1 MVYFFAVPPIEEK
14 PDDFLNRLAGLC
26 KYALSNYGGKTQMT
40 KLSAAMASRE
50 SAIEIGLQ
58 WLAAG
63 GHLSVTVDED
73 EVTLS
78 AEKAEVN
85 QYLQKELYTALKGV
99 LNETAAYRKYF
110 SSADLKALIQ

>member
-1 MVYFFAVPPIEEK
+1 
-14 PDDFLNRLAGLC
+14 
-26 KYALSNYGGKTQMT
+26 
-40 KLSAAMASRE
+40 MASRE

-63 GHLSVTVDED
+63 GHLSATVDEN

-78 AEKAEVN
+78 AEKSEVN
-85 QYLQKELYTALKGV
+85 QYLQKELYTALKGA